1 MVNPRELILG
11 QRYCVSGIPG
21 MTHTTMRLERVASRD
36 STAGAKFLFRDEHG
50 KQRHLDVRFRR
61 HVAFVLD
68 PATGKR
74 RVVSLHKT
82 T

>member
-1 MVNPRELILG
+1 MVTLRLG
-11 QRYCVSGIPG
+11 QKYRVSGIPG
-21 MTHTTMRLERVASRD
+21 MTHTMRLDRVARRD

-50 KQRHLDVRFRR
+50 KQRHLDVRFR
-61 HVAFVLD
+61 HHIAFVVD
-68 PATGKR
+68 PITKKR